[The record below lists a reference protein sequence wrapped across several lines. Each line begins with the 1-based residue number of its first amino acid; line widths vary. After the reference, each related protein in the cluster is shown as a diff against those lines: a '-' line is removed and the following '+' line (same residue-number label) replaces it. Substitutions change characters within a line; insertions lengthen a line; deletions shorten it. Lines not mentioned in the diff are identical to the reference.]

1 MILSEK
7 VKASFNNYF
16 GSEPSLFIAPGRIN
30 MIGEHT
36 DYNDGFVMPT
46 AIDKHF
52 VFAIA
57 NNESELFNV
66 HALDLDEKVSFSRT
80 QLKRG
85 HSWQNYLM
93 GVVDGLTRRDKIPG
107 GVNCLFSG
115 NIPAG
120 AGLSSSAALCSGFGF
135 ALNEL
140 FGLGLSRLDLAKIA
154 QESEHNFVGAKV
166 GIMDMYASLF
176 SKKDSV
182 MLLDCRNYKH
192 EYRRL
197 KFEHHEIL
205 LIDTKVKHSLAS
217 SAYNNR
223 REACEEGVSKLQRH
237 FENIEALRDVSLSML
252 EKIKPEVEEDV
263 YKRCL
268 YIVQEIKRT
277 EEAAVSLKAND
288 VTGFGKMMYETH
300 WGLSKLYEVSCD
312 ESDWLVRL
320 AAENQVT
327 GARQMGGGFGGCT
340 INLILKDQ
348 REAFIEKV
356 RKKYFGE
363 FKKEADFYTVNLAD
377 GVGPLMV
384 NR

>member
-7 VKASFNNYF
+7 VIESHKNDF
-16 GSEPSLFIAPGRIN
+16 GSDPRVFIAPGRIN

-52 VFAIA
+52 VFAIVP
-57 NNESELFNV
+57 NGSELFTI
-66 HALDLDEKVSFSRT
+66 HALDLDEKKTFSKNELT
-80 QLKRG
+80 QG
-85 HSWQNYLM
+85 HGWQNYLM
-93 GVVDGLTRRDKIPG
+93 GVVDGLIRRGKIPAG
-107 GVNCLFSG
+107 ANCVFSS
-115 NIPAG
+115 NIPVG

-192 EYRRL
+192 EYRPL

-223 REACEEGVSKLQRH
+223 REACEEGVRKLQQH
-237 FENIEALRDVSLSML
+237 FENVKALRDVSLPML
-252 EKIKPEVEEDV
+252 EKIKPAVDKVV

-277 EEAAVSLKAND
+277 EEAAASLKADD
-288 VTGFGKMMYETH
+288 VTAFGKFMYETH
-300 WGLSKLYEVSCD
+300 WGLSNLYEVSCD
-312 ESDWLVRL
+312 ESDMLVRI
-320 AAENQVT
+320 AEENQVT

-340 INLILKDQ
+340 INLIQKNQ
-348 REAFIEKV
+348 REAFAAKV
-356 RKKYFGE
+356 KEKYFGE
-363 FKKEADFYTVNLAD
+363 FKMEPEFYSVNLAD
-377 GVGPLMV
+377 GVHEEV

>member
-1 MILSEK
+1 P
-7 VKASFNNYF
+7 SF
-16 GSEPSLFIAPGRIN
+16 FIAPGRIN

-52 VFAIA
+52 VFAITPSG
-57 NNESELFNV
+57 SELFTV
-66 HALDLDEKVSFSRT
+66 HALDLDEKKIFSKNELS
-80 QLKRG
+80 QG
-85 HSWQNYLM
+85 HGWQNYLM
-93 GVVDGLTRRDKIPG
+93 GVVDGLIRREKIPG
-107 GVNCLFSG
+107 GVNCVFSS
-115 NIPAG
+115 NIPVG
-120 AGLSSSAALCSGFGF
+120 AGLSSSAALDSGFGF

-192 EYRRL
+192 EYRPL

-223 REACEEGVSKLQRH
+223 REACEEGVRKLQRY
-237 FENIEALRDVSLSML
+237 FEKVKALRDVDLSML
-252 EKIKPEVEEDV
+252 EKIKPEVDENV

-277 EEAAVSLKAND
+277 EEAAASLKANE
-288 VTGFGKMMYETH
+288 VTGFGKLMYETH
-300 WGLSKLYEVSCD
+300 WGL
-312 ESDWLVRL
+312 
-320 AAENQVT
+320 
-327 GARQMGGGFGGCT
+327 
-340 INLILKDQ
+340 
-348 REAFIEKV
+348 
-356 RKKYFGE
+356 
-363 FKKEADFYTVNLAD
+363 
-377 GVGPLMV
+377 
-384 NR
+384 